1 MDTIKSFPRRSF
13 IMIMLFMSILLLL
26 TDMSYDFGMDFFE
39 TKAGLVSGTDNTLTA
54 TDCIASVQRELKI
67 PFISIAGGVFFGIG
81 FLLWV
86 ALRLGMTGGA
96 EQRKPAEASKKPVK
110 PETPVENKQER
121 MESDRRMYLHLLS
134 VLQREGRLVD
144 FFAEDLGLYEDAQ
157 IGAAV
162 RNIQENCKKTMEK
175 YLKPSAVMDQNEG
188 DEVTIEAS
196 FNADEIK
203 LIGNVSGNPPFK
215 GILRHKGWKASKT
228 ELPKLS
234 AGKDSK
240 LISPAEVEIL

>member
-1 MDTIKSFPRRSF
+1 
-13 IMIMLFMSILLLL
+13 MIMLFMSVLLLL
-26 TDMSYDFGMDFFE
+26 SDISYDFGMNFIE
-39 TKAGLVSGTDNTLTA
+39 SRTAYVASADNTLTVR
-54 TDCIASVQRELKI
+54 DCIKSVQGELKI
-67 PFISIAGGVFFGIG
+67 PFISVAGGVLFIAGL
-81 FLLWV
+81 LLWGV
-86 ALRLGMTGGA
+86 LKLSMTGVA
-96 EQRKPAEASKKPVK
+96 AQKKPEAPSKKTVK
-110 PETPVENKQER
+110 QETPLENKQER

-162 RNIQENCKKTMEK
+162 RSIQENCKKIMEK
-175 YLKPSAVMDQNEG
+175 YLKPSAVIDQSEG
-188 DEVTIEAS
+188 DEVTIDAS

-203 LIGNVSGNPPFK
+203 LIGNVSGKPPFK
-215 GILRHKGWKASKT
+215 GVLRHKGWKASKT